1 VSDAAPVRPRPRRRG
16 FIGPFSARQVIGA
29 VLTVV
34 IAAVVLTLV
43 TTPLGTTP
51 PVGLP
56 SPRASAFV
64 IGPAVEG
71 LARGQVAPEL
81 EVALEDG
88 STFQLADLDGRPIRL
103 EEVRGQVVWI
113 NFWAS
118 WCPPC
123 QQETPVL
130 REVAEAYRE
139 RGLTVVAVNVQET
152 VERARE
158 YAAQYGLDYV
168 IGADVSAHILRRYRV
183 FALPTQFFIGPDGRI
198 AAVVQGPLDEAT
210 ARQYVESL
218 LAPGGSPDP
227 ST

>member
-1 VSDAAPVRPRPRRRG
+1 V
-16 FIGPFSARQVIGA
+16 GA
-29 VLTVV
+29 VLTVAV
-34 IAAVVLTLV
+34 AAVVLTLI

-64 IGPAVEG
+64 IGPPVEG
-71 LARGQVAPEL
+71 LAPGQVAPEL
-81 EVALEDG
+81 EAALDDG
-88 STFQLADLDGRPIRL
+88 TTFQLTDLDGRPIRL
-103 EEVRGQVVWI
+103 ADLRGRTVWI

-130 REVAEAYRE
+130 REIAEMYEE
-139 RGLTVVAVNVQET
+139 RGLTVVAVNVQES

-158 YAAQYGLDYV
+158 YATQYGLEYT
-168 IGADVSAHILRRYRV
+168 IGADVSAHILHRYRV
-183 FALPTQFFIGPDGRI
+183 FALPTQFFIGPDARI
-198 AAVVQGPLDEAT
+198 AAVVQGPLDQAT

-218 LAPGGSPDP
+218 LAPGGSPSP
-227 ST
+227 SS